1 MLENLVPNPISRD
14 HLQEKMTTT
23 VSSTFLCVK
32 GSYACRDHYIVPVD
46 SPFGAYLLDHC
57 CFVPYIDLL
66 KDEQTVDH
74 LRHTLNGLIE
84 NLTSSKG
91 FNKPKPDEVQF
102 AGSGSG
108 MPIFDDSD
116 LDENDDDDI
125 DYSQVTHGG
134 MPSVYSLMETMELSS
149 IRNEDCK
156 KRTFSLNFF
165 MGK

>member
-1 MLENLVPNPISRD
+1 MLESLVPNPISRD
-14 HLQEKMTTT
+14 HLQEKMKMT

-32 GSYACRDHYIVPVD
+32 GSYACRDHYIVPID

-66 KDEQTVDH
+66 KDEQTVDY

-84 NLTSSKG
+84 KLTSSKG

-108 MPIFDDSD
+108 MSIFDDSD
-116 LDENDDDDI
+116 LDENDHDDI

-134 MPSVYSLMETMELSS
+134 MPSVYSLTETMDLSKWNS
-149 IRNEDCK
+149 PPSETKTARNEH
-156 KRTFSLNFF
+156 SS
-165 MGK
+165 